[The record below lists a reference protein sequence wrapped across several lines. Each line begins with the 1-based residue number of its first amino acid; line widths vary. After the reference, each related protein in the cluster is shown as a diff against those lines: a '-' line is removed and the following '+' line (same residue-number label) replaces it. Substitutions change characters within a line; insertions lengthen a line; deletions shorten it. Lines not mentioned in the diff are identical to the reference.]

1 MATASTQQDS
11 SQHSHKTFADLG
23 EAWLAWQIALLKG
36 NRLPLSGDVT
46 QWIKTWGEI
55 VGQVG
60 LVNFN
65 IAGSTD
71 PMAEK
76 RIGSEYSYGRQLGR
90 ILDVLAPVV
99 KAHEADF
106 HADSNKKK
114 ALKDFD
120 EMVKDIAKLKA
131 KRYTPDEVV
140 AMVKKWKDD
149 GDFDANIQKLRD
161 ALEELDKG

>member
-1 MATASTQQDS
+1 MATATTQQDS
-11 SQHSHKTFADLG
+11 SQHSPKTLADLG
-23 EAWLAWQIALLKG
+23 DAWLAWQIALLKG

-60 LVNFN
+60 LVNYN
-65 IAGSTD
+65 IVGTKD
-71 PMAEK
+71 PMAER

-90 ILDVLAPVV
+90 ILDVLVPVV

-106 HADSNKKK
+106 QSDSKKK

-131 KRYTPDEVV
+131 KRYTADEVV

-149 GDFDANIQKLRD
+149 GDFEANIQKLRE
-161 ALEELDKG
+161 ALDKLDEG

>member
-1 MATASTQQDS
+1 VGPSPGAAPWRQPHAAGLFQTQPQDL
-11 SQHSHKTFADLG
+11 ADLG
-23 EAWLAWQIALLKG
+23 DAWLAWQIALLKG
-36 NRLPLSGDVT
+36 NRWPLSGDVT

-60 LVNFN
+60 LVNYN

-90 ILDVLAPVV
+90 ILDVLVPVV

-106 HADSNKKK
+106 
-114 ALKDFD
+114 
-120 EMVKDIAKLKA
+120 KLTRA
-131 KRYTPDEVV
+131 REGAEVRLPPNFGV
-140 AMVKKWKDD
+140 HSSA
-149 GDFDANIQKLRD
+149 GESRNRSR
-161 ALEELDKG
+161 E